1 MAALC
6 QAQEDDM
13 FSRNL
18 HKRYHGLVMIRT
30 RAIRGKGAWYWSHL
44 EPILFRNQDTGT
56 AKSLKLKCSL
66 CRGLFSASN
75 PSRTASEHLKRGTCP
90 EFQNGVTPKFRKN
103 NRLLPSVAMI
113 PAPCSAVK
121 PIILD
126 PHISRPQLTQTQ
138 IDTALDLLAE
148 WFYMSCGYVSL
159 STLNHPKFQAFLHQ
173 VGLPQVN
180 KDSILGRKLDYKYV
194 EAKFEFEDKL
204 HEALFFQMSTNGWKN
219 EDPRTCAQSEAFV
232 NVTLNL
238 PNKSSLFHKMLF
250 LGTTSPP
257 NSTDVKELLSSIINE
272 VSNGDIFRCA
282 GVVADVGNV
291 NNDALLELELQYHW
305 MVNTKCQAKALQNL
319 LNDFF
324 KCLPICIQTASL
336 CHKLVHIFNPQKKSS
351 NNIICLNPQQTFTHD
366 QTSAAISSI
375 KNVARMSCNEA
386 AFQVLPN
393 QAISIDP
400 LDEELH
406 VAVRDPKF
414 WRDLECV
421 VCLIKLMRTLMEEIE
436 EEKPCLGQCLPL
448 WEELKSRI
456 KIWCSSFSVEE
467 KPVME
472 LVNIQL
478 SKNYHQAWAASYIL
492 DPLYLIEDNCG
503 RYLPPFKYLNSE
515 QEKDVVKIITRLTQN
530 EEEKHI
536 ALMELMKWR
545 TKGLDPVYAQAVQA
559 KERDPVTGKM
569 KVVNPCG
576 SRLVWETHLTEF
588 QVLKKVAV
596 RLIFLQATTGS
607 VKMNHTYFKLLCGN
621 SKSGNAAVERAQKL
635 MFVSS
640 NGRLGK
646 KELTYIEEEEKLLGC
661 CSCESDQTESL
672 VS

>member
-1 MAALC
+1 MAAVR

-18 HKRYHGLVMIRT
+18 QKRYNGLVIVRT

-44 EPILFRNQDTGT
+44 EPILLQNQDTGT
-56 AKSLKLKCSL
+56 AKALKLKCSL
-66 CRGLFSASN
+66 CRGLLSASN
-75 PSRTASEHLKRGTCP
+75 PSRTASEHLIRGTCP
-90 EFQNGVTPKFRKN
+90 KIQSGITLKFRKKKP
-103 NRLLPSVAMI
+103 RLSLT
-113 PAPCSAVK
+113 
-121 PIILD
+121 
-126 PHISRPQLTQTQ
+126 HTRPQLSQTQ
-138 IDTALDLLAE
+138 IDTAFDLLAE

-204 HEALFFQMSTNGWKN
+204 HDAMFFQMSTNGWKN
-219 EDPRTCAQSEAFV
+219 EDQKTCTQSEGFV

-238 PNKSSLFHKMLF
+238 PHKSSLFHKMLF
-250 LGTTSPP
+250 LGTSTP
-257 NSTDVKELLSSIINE
+257 NSTDIKELLSSIINE
-272 VSNGDIFRCA
+272 VSNGDGFRCA

-291 NNDALLELELQYHW
+291 NNEALLELQSQYHW
-305 MVNTKCQAKALQNL
+305 MVNTTCQAKPLQNL

-324 KCLPICIQTASL
+324 KCLPICIQTSCL
-336 CHKLVHIFNPQKKSS
+336 CHKL
-351 NNIICLNPQQTFTHD
+351 
-366 QTSAAISSI
+366 
-375 KNVARMSCNEA
+375 NVARMSCTLSEA
-386 AFQVLPN
+386 AAQVLPN
-393 QAISIDP
+393 QVISTDP
-400 LDEELH
+400 LDEALH
-406 VAVRDPKF
+406 VAIRDPKF
-414 WRDLECV
+414 LRDLECV
-421 VCLIKLMRTLMEEIE
+421 VCLIKLMRTLMQEIE

-448 WEELKSRI
+448 WKELKSRI
-456 KIWCSSFSVEE
+456 KIWCNSFLVEE

-492 DPLYLIEDNCG
+492 DPPYLIEDNSG
-503 RYLPPFKYLNSE
+503 RYLPPFKYLSSE

-530 EEEKHI
+530 EEEKHL

-545 TKGLDPVYAQAVQA
+545 TKGLDPVYAQAM
-559 KERDPVTGKM
+559 E
-569 KVVNPCG
+569 VVNPCG

-596 RLIFLQATTGS
+596 QLIFLQATTGS
-607 VKMNHTYFKLLCGN
+607 VKMNHTYLNLLCGN
-621 SKSGNAAVERAQKL
+621 NSKSDNAVERAQKL

-640 NGRLGK
+640 NGRLGR
-646 KELTYIEEEEKLLGC
+646 KELTFDAEEEKLLGC